1 MKRDIRQQT
10 FSKPGKPD
18 ADEIKRLTSDETDNS
33 SPVESKSAEKRVLE
47 KSENTGQSENVAP
60 EKNGVADDAKSG
72 EGAEAANGE
81 KVNPFLLLRGQSS
94 EIGIEKTGY
103 RLRSDYMDL
112 LKLVKRMKKG
122 YTLEAVLDD
131 ALTFYFETS
140 EDGRRA
146 VKQRRM
152 LDFD

>member
-1 MKRDIRQQT
+1 MKRDIRRQT
-10 FSKPGKPD
+10 FSKPEKPD
-18 ADEIKRLTSDETDNS
+18 DEEIKRLTSDETDNS
-33 SPVESKSAEKRVLE
+33 TQPPIREKSLEKKVSE
-47 KSENTGQSENVAP
+47 KSENTSLNKNASSADA
-60 EKNGVADDAKSG
+60 KNGKQP
-72 EGAEAANGE
+72 EAATGE

-131 ALTFYFETS
+131 ALTYYFENAD
-140 EDGRRA
+140 DGRKA
-146 VKQRRM
+146 VKHRQM
-152 LDFD
+152 LDSD

>member
-1 MKRDIRQQT
+1 MKTDIRRQT

-18 ADEIKRLTSDETDNS
+18 DEEIKRLTSEDTDNQAQ
-33 SPVESKSAEKRVLE
+33 SPVREKTLEKKVSE
-47 KSENTGQSENVAP
+47 KSENTSINKNALSADA
-60 EKNGVADDAKSG
+60 KNGKQP
-72 EGAEAANGE
+72 EAATSE

-103 RLRSDYMDL
+103 RLRSEYMDL

-131 ALTFYFETS
+131 ALTYYFENA
-140 EDGRRA
+140 EDGRKS
-146 VKQRRM
+146 VKHRQM
-152 LDFD
+152 LDSE

>member
-1 MKRDIRQQT
+1 MKKDIRRQT

-18 ADEIKRLTSDETDNS
+18 DEEIKKLTSDETDTS
-33 SPVESKSAEKRVLE
+33 ALPPPVREKNVTERVSEKR
-47 KSENTGQSENVAP
+47 ENASP
-60 EKNGVADDAKSG
+60 RKNGSSGNVKSSKG
-72 EGAEAANGE
+72 TETANGE
-81 KVNPFLLLRGQSS
+81 KTNPFLLLRGQTS

-131 ALTFYFETS
+131 ALSYYFENS
-140 EDGRRA
+140 DDGRKA
-146 VKQRRM
+146 VKQRQM
-152 LDFD
+152 LDSD